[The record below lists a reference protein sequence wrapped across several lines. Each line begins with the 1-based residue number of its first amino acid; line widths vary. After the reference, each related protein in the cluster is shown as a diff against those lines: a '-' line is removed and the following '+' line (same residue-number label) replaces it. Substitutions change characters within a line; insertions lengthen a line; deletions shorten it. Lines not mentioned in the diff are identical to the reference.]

1 MKIRYI
7 LLAACV
13 AIVQHHLQGQTIGF
27 QPVLHNY
34 GKADYQAALQNWD
47 ITQGSNG
54 EVYVGNGAGVLR
66 YDGYFWSLT
75 TLPGNA
81 VARSLLATRQR
92 VYVGTYQDFGFLEQ
106 DELGRL
112 QYTSLW
118 PHGYKPHEDEIWNIV
133 RDKRGVVY
141 FQSFAGWFSYD
152 GKRVKTHF
160 DPHKLP
166 LYFHEVD
173 GVVYVQMQEG
183 DFYRLDGER
192 LTRLFGRD
200 QVAND
205 HIVALTAAPGG
216 GLMLY
221 SQSHGLYRWHKGEVG
236 KWANES
242 DSQLM
247 AANINRAT
255 LVPGDSTLVVG
266 TILGGVYAIDRHGK
280 ARWHYDMGSH
290 LANNCVLGLMC
301 DCQGNVWVAMDTGLA
316 HIACSSPY
324 TLLTP
329 GNDRPSLG
337 MVYGLCVTD
346 NHLYIATNQA
356 AWRFTPA
363 DGQCRRIGGSEGQNW
378 HVTEMDGMLLL
389 GNNSGTKRIDPVGLT
404 AQRINDRQQSSTCMR
419 RCTINGKEVLLES
432 SYYNMRVYA
441 RDPGG
446 TWTYQHEID
455 GLHAPIAEFEVDP
468 SGVIWASHMSRG
480 LFSITLSP
488 DMRRAQVTRYDRIGS
503 DTTMALTHV
512 MKMRGRIVI
521 QHNHRL
527 YTYDD
532 IKRQI
537 VPYTE
542 LDSILDDADID
553 AATAVDDNSL
563 WLASRNG
570 FKYVR
575 YDNGAYRL
583 VRSVTPQFFGLDCN
597 DTKNKVYVHDGVAYF
612 NLNNGVGCYDM
623 SRNAPVD
630 TAHHELRMQRVLTH
644 GRGDAEHLMPL
655 TTEGSVPQALPQVD
669 IELSYPNFNHE
680 PLTFEFALT
689 GGGVNLRSAS
699 EQPTVEYSSLGYGS
713 YTFVATVKALDG
725 TVIDTVEY
733 HFVRPRPFY
742 ASWWAWLV
750 YAATLAAAVYAL
762 VRYRTRKTAQ
772 QMRRQYEDQR
782 LQQDFRVLE
791 QEKIIVEQKQQLL
804 EAQLNDKAREA
815 ASLALDAAARNQAI
829 EGLRETLRQKRR
841 KGSISQTDM
850 AAMLGQLGDSADSD
864 NFWEVYQN
872 NFNLIHQNFFKRLKE
887 QYPTLT
893 PTDLRFCALLRLN
906 LSTKDIAQFT
916 GLSVR
921 GVEGAR
927 YRLRKKL
934 DLPEGANLIDFLIDF
949 E

>member
-1 MKIRYI
+1 
-7 LLAACV
+7 
-13 AIVQHHLQGQTIGF
+13 
-27 QPVLHNY
+27 
-34 GKADYQAALQNWD
+34 
-47 ITQGSNG
+47 
-54 EVYVGNGAGVLR
+54 
-66 YDGYFWSLT
+66 
-75 TLPGNA
+75 
-81 VARSLLATRQR
+81 
-92 VYVGTYQDFGFLEQ
+92 
-106 DELGRL
+106 
-112 QYTSLW
+112 
-118 PHGYKPHEDEIWNIV
+118 
-133 RDKRGVVY
+133 
-141 FQSFAGWFSYD
+141 
-152 GKRVKTHF
+152 
-160 DPHKLP
+160 
-166 LYFHEVD
+166 
-173 GVVYVQMQEG
+173 
-183 DFYRLDGER
+183 
-192 LTRLFGRD
+192 
-200 QVAND
+200 
-205 HIVALTAAPGG
+205 
-216 GLMLY
+216 
-221 SQSHGLYRWHKGEVG
+221 
-236 KWANES
+236 
-242 DSQLM
+242 
-247 AANINRAT
+247 
-255 LVPGDSTLVVG
+255 
-266 TILGGVYAIDRHGK
+266 
-280 ARWHYDMGSH
+280 
-290 LANNCVLGLMC
+290 
-301 DCQGNVWVAMDTGLA
+301 
-316 HIACSSPY
+316 
-324 TLLTP
+324 
-329 GNDRPSLG
+329 
-337 MVYGLCVTD
+337 
-346 NHLYIATNQA
+346 
-356 AWRFTPA
+356 
-363 DGQCRRIGGSEGQNW
+363 
-378 HVTEMDGMLLL
+378 
-389 GNNSGTKRIDPVGLT
+389 
-404 AQRINDRQQSSTCMR
+404 
-419 RCTINGKEVLLES
+419 
-432 SYYNMRVYA
+432 
-441 RDPGG
+441 
-446 TWTYQHEID
+446 
-455 GLHAPIAEFEVDP
+455 
-468 SGVIWASHMSRG
+468 
-480 LFSITLSP
+480 
-488 DMRRAQVTRYDRIGS
+488 
-503 DTTMALTHV
+503 
-512 MKMRGRIVI
+512 
-521 QHNHRL
+521 
-527 YTYDD
+527 
-532 IKRQI
+532 
-537 VPYTE
+537 
-542 LDSILDDADID
+542 
-553 AATAVDDNSL
+553 
-563 WLASRNG
+563 
-570 FKYVR
+570 
-575 YDNGAYRL
+575 
-583 VRSVTPQFFGLDCN
+583 
-597 DTKNKVYVHDGVAYF
+597 
-612 NLNNGVGCYDM
+612 M

-804 EAQLNDKAREA
+804 ETQLNDKAREA